1 VDLPK
6 SCEVSLVIYDVLGR
20 EIVQLMTGEQ
30 AAGQYRVRWDGR
42 DRYGNQVPSGI
53 YFYRIEA
60 GEFKQVRKMVLVR

>member
-6 SCEVSLVIYDVLGR
+6 SGEVSLVVYDVLGQ
-20 EIVQLMTGEQ
+20 EIVRLMTGEQ

-42 DRYGNQVPSGI
+42 DRYGRQVTSGV

-60 GEFKQVRKMVLVR
+60 GEFVEVRKMLLVR